1 MVKPKHHLGQNFL
14 VNVGLIDHVLSKID
28 LKPHDHVVEIGPG
41 LGVLTQAMA
50 PLIARIDAI
59 ELDNDLKKKLA
70 FLKGMEHVSIHWQ
83 DALAQPLSSWYLN
96 RPFRLISNLP
106 YQITSPIL
114 FECLAAIDSLQDV
127 VLLLQYEVVKRLS
140 ASPHTKAYGQ
150 LTVLIQAAFEVECLL
165 KVSPGSFRPPPKVDS
180 AFVWLKPKKKRDYP
194 AKELHY
200 IVKKAFLHRRKMLRS
215 SLKSFQHLPLP
226 LRWDDRP
233 EDIGVSQWID
243 IASVLAAL
251 IQKGDAPPID

>member
-1 MVKPKHHLGQNFL
+1 M
-14 VNVGLIDHVLSKID
+14 
-28 LKPHDHVVEIGPG
+28 
-41 LGVLTQAMA
+41 
-50 PLIARIDAI
+50 
-59 ELDNDLKKKLA
+59 
-70 FLKGMEHVSIHWQ
+70 
-83 DALAQPLSSWYLN
+83 
-96 RPFRLISNLP
+96 
-106 YQITSPIL
+106 
-114 FECLAAIDSLQDV
+114 
-127 VLLLQYEVVKRLS
+127 LLQYEVVKRLS